1 MTSEHDNNAT
11 DPEETPESV
20 ADAQLEDLVAQ
31 INQLEAPLEADVPA
45 ADGEVEEPD
54 DALSAAQKLAAERLD
69 DLQRLNAEYVNFR
82 KRVDRDRAVA
92 RADAIGSVA
101 EALISVLDDVDLAR
115 QHGDLQEGTP
125 FAAIA
130 TKLEETLARFDIV
143 RYGEAGEPFDPAQHE
158 ALMHQTSDDVDGP
171 TVAQVLQPG
180 YRVGERI
187 IRAARVAVVDKA

>member
-1 MTSEHDNNAT
+1 MSDNDNGDVAG
-11 DPEETPESV
+11 PEETPES
-20 ADAQLEDLVAQ
+20 AAAQPHEDLVAE
-31 INQLEAPLEADVPA
+31 INALDADGEFTSQDAADAPA
-45 ADGEVEEPD
+45 ADDEL
-54 DALSAAQKLAAERLD
+54 AAAQKLAAERLD

-92 RADAIGSVA
+92 RTDAVSSVA
-101 EALISVLDDVDLAR
+101 EALIPVLDDIDLAR
-115 QHGDLQEGTP
+115 QHGDLKEGTP

-130 TKLEETLARFDIV
+130 AKLEEGLARFDIA

-180 YRVGERI
+180 YRVGDRI
-187 IRAARVAVVDKA
+187 IRAARVAVVDKE